1 MTRCGCGTTNATTC
15 AAIVECVAANLGRG
29 LQFTD
34 DQFSVRLS
42 TDPGN
47 VTVIGSDNGVF
58 TPATGIGPGEQ
69 TWLKTVATL
78 PEAAIGASS
87 GGNLVGPATQ
97 PQLIEYAVANGI
109 DIYPVPIIAAA
120 DGVAVELLTTNAAQ
134 SVTVYSDNPGP
145 LSWND
150 TASLTMASMNYD
162 AGTRVNPSG
171 ANSDAPASLLTP
183 YGGWGGFYFN
193 QYPARTLAGALRHI
207 RGRMVVDIVIPRT
220 AMTEERIEQ
229 SIIAAVQAVVDA
241 GAQDWCII
249 EVAGYLDDDSR
260 APLDEWIP
268 LITAAGITAGANF
281 GQTVALTDPW
291 TAAETVATGATWVTL
306 LRDDGRAG
314 NVSDA
319 RVTEMVTAG
328 LNVTTVTSG
337 RQYWTA
343 HNFGLGARC
352 VRSSDGVYARGTRGE
367 PGDLDYRLTFIPG
380 LETRT
385 AIAGAFTTITDET
398 TAVWD
403 GGFARTD
410 LPGRWFPPRYG
421 WVDGVTRFGQ
431 AQTLGTISPI
441 PDTVN
446 FQLRMRVRRH
456 GGTTVS
462 NGRWAGFFWGA
473 ADDRDISHV
482 AIVGQ
487 PPNPLR
493 DGYGCVVRE
502 PTTSGTRMGVY
513 RYDNGVETALST
525 TAGGPGWL
533 ADEWVTLI
541 VTVTGSSINFQAVG
555 PSSSAVLSTSSAT
568 YRGPYVFYSWN
579 DAGSG
584 SATQYHGYDN
594 GAGLVMYEAQ
604 S

>member
-29 LQFTD
+29 LQFTGGE
-34 DQFSVRLS
+34 FSVRLS
-42 TDPGN
+42 TDPDN
-47 VTVIGSDNGVF
+47 ITTIGTDDGLF

-78 PEAAIGASS
+78 PAQCISANS

-97 PQLIEYAVANGI
+97 PQLIEYAIANGI
-109 DIYPVPIIAAA
+109 DMYVVPVVAAA
-120 DGVAVELLTTNAAQ
+120 DGAAVELLTTNMDQ

-145 LSWND
+145 LTWKD
-150 TASLTMASMNYD
+150 TSSLTMSAMNYD
-162 AGTRVNPSG
+162 AGTRDNPAG
-171 ANSDAPASLLTP
+171 ANSDAPAAQLTP

-193 QYPARTLAGALRHI
+193 QYPARTVAEMLRQI
-207 RGRMVVDIVIPRT
+207 RGRMVVCLNIPRQN
-220 AMTEERIEQ
+220 MTEDQIEQ
-229 SIIAAVQAVVDA
+229 SVRAAVQAVVDA

-249 EVAGYLDDDSR
+249 EISGYLDDDSR

-268 LITAAGITAGANF
+268 LITAAGITAGANYA
-281 GQTVALTDPW
+281 QTVALTDPW
-291 TAAETVATGATWVTL
+291 TGAETVATGATWVTII
-306 LRDDGRAG
+306 RDDGRTG
-314 NVSDA
+314 NTSDA

-328 LNVTTVTSG
+328 LNVIALTTG
-337 RQYWTA
+337 RQYWTT

-352 VRSSDGVYARGTRGE
+352 VRSPDGVYARGGRGE
-367 PGDLDYRLTFIPG
+367 PGDLDYRLTYIPG

-385 AIAGAFTTITDET
+385 AITGAFTTVTDAT

-403 GGFARTD
+403 GGFARLD

-441 PDTVN
+441 PDTAN
-446 FQLRMRVRRH
+446 FELRMRVRRH
-456 GGTTVS
+456 SGTLLS
-462 NGRWAGFFWGA
+462 SARFAGFFWGA
-473 ADDRDISHV
+473 VDDRDISHV
-482 AIVGQ
+482 ANPGVQ
-487 PPNPLR
+487 NPLR

-502 PTTSGTRMGVY
+502 PTSTGVRQGVY

-525 TAGGPGWL
+525 TTGGPGWL
-533 ADEWVTLI
+533 ADQWVTLI

-568 YRGPYVFYSWN
+568 YRGPYVFYFWN
-579 DAGSG
+579 DAGTG